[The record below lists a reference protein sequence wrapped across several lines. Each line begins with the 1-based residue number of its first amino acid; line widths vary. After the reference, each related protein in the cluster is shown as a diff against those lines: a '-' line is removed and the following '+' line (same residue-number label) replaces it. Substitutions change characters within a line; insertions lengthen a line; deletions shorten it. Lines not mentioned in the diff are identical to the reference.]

1 MNTFGRVGSV
11 GVLVLALGVAGAVWG
26 SDLND
31 VALFDPAVAGLQG
44 WGSPRQADLAAVAGA
59 LQLTITGPDASITRT
74 DLQVDPGM
82 GEWLNLRYRAS
93 GFTAERTSGE
103 LFFASAGAGFAELQ
117 YAHLPALQTDGE
129 WHELWVNLPGACR
142 RGADSWWQA
151 GTITA
156 LRLDLVNEA
165 PGAITVSAI
174 RLTAQRA
181 PEVLSAGGRLL
192 RRWKEPHNLALT
204 ERDGVLVLDVRD
216 KDCRIFSAEV
226 PLDPQACRYLALR
239 YRGTGCGDGA
249 TTGQIFYA
257 NRRHGIDAAY
267 QIPLPSL
274 TRDGAW
280 HDLVVDTWEVL
291 GRGGADWLNGG
302 PVTELRL
309 DLVDQAPGQIELAH
323 VFVTPRL
330 RVTSTDELALPPGRQ
345 WLLPASAFMGP
356 GGKPQPCTLTL
367 PAGDYG
373 VWQRCLAGSGEQ
385 AWQVAARSTGG
396 RLTVPPAVGA
406 LADAVLVGEGGTAP
420 RDAPVAVL
428 QPASSTIRP
437 LPVARKALLKP
448 YWQGE
453 MMVCPQGGSKDP
465 VTGFSRSGFR
475 RVFSVPADLTDAW
488 LQISVDDFFR
498 LYLDGELIAENFA
511 ADSWMTP
518 TVIEL
523 TTRLKR
529 GGEHVLAVEAH
540 NRSGATGAL
549 VDLVMNRPDHSCVR
563 LVSDAEWRSSAG
575 LPEGW
580 TWPGFDDAAW
590 VAPSL
595 LPGPPRAPW
604 VVEIPYVNKTW
615 EPPTRC
621 LELQVP
627 ATVTAGEVL
636 PIACRL
642 QSAVPVAVGEVLL
655 ATLSEASSGRVVLQR
670 EFPLVA
676 ANLSAVSADTVQVQG
691 LELPLSRWWPALQA
705 RLTVGLYGR
714 ALPDAG
720 GASADVVL
728 RGAAPTPNLTSAVQ
742 TLDGTPRLLVNGQ
755 PTFIMVGNGEGRE
768 RAGTLEAFRAGGFN
782 VAAVW
787 VDPMGI
793 RQWWT
798 GPEQYDFA
806 SVDEVLVETLDRF
819 PEALLLPI
827 VWAAPP
833 PWWAALYPAEIA
845 RFSDGK
851 PWPYYRSTA
860 SFSSRQWRADATL
873 AMTAFV
879 HHLEGSPLAGRVLGY
894 WVIGGVSA
902 EWQGWGCH
910 NSAADRR
917 AMDYSAPEQEAFR
930 AYLTEHYPARADL
943 ATAGVPSLDERL
955 GRELGVFRDPAFA
968 AAAIA
973 YARFYSE
980 SVTTCML
987 TCVGAAK
994 RAVGGRKIVGTYYG
1008 YSLEYANMDWC
1019 LQMSGHNAVR
1029 QALDSPDID
1038 FFSAPHSY
1046 AVRRLGGDMGWMWAA
1061 HSLNLAGKL
1070 FWPDDDSR
1078 TYLSGPCDYTPAI
1091 NPAQTR
1097 ETLRRNFGKQLC
1109 HLNPV
1114 GFLQIESGH
1123 ELGSAAIARD
1133 ARLTRR
1139 AGEFALEKRV
1149 RRRAEIAVVIDEDSI
1164 PAFAYGQGRLSGGR
1178 LEPVLPWNGERFFYD
1193 RQVNNLAAD
1202 LLSTQRERIATIGAP
1217 VDWILASDLV
1227 RQPLEYKLYI
1237 MLSTVQFD
1245 DALLQA
1251 VQRQIQG
1258 REVTVLWCYAPGFIR
1273 NGTAEVGHMAALTG
1287 FRLQRV
1293 AAAPAVINLTAPAQP
1308 LLADLTALSFGA
1320 PYAMDPR
1327 FAVDD
1332 PQAETLGVYRD
1343 GGGVGL
1349 ASKAVDRCRSVYC
1362 GATVLP
1368 PGLLR
1373 GLARQAGV
1381 HLYATRDDVLDANDA
1396 FVLLHTATAG
1406 DKTVAL
1412 PRPGDVVDVY
1422 TGTVIAQ
1429 NVQQFT
1435 FHEAAETTRLFYV
1448 GTAPE
1453 FVRYMD
1459 YDGTGATG
1467 PQ

>member
-1 MNTFGRVGSV
+1 MNTFCRLGSV
-11 GVLVLALGVAGAVWG
+11 VVLVLALGVAGAVWG
-26 SDLND
+26 FDLND

-44 WGSPRQADLAAVAGA
+44 WGSPRGLDLSAPAGA
-59 LQLTITGPDASITRT
+59 LQLRVTAADSSITRVG
-74 DLQVDPGM
+74 LQVDPGM

-165 PGAITVSAI
+165 PGAIEVGAL

-216 KDCRIFSAEV
+216 KDCRILSAEV

-291 GRGGADWLNGG
+291 GRAGADWLNGG

-385 AWQVAARSTGG
+385 AWQAAARSTGG

-437 LPVARKALLKP
+437 LPVARKAMLKP

-540 NRSGATGAL
+540 NRSSATGSL
-549 VDLVMNRPDHSCVR
+549 VDLVLNRPDHSCVR

-580 TWPGFDDAAW
+580 TRPGFDDAAW

-604 VVEIPYVNKTW
+604 VVEIPYVNKAW

-636 PIACRL
+636 PFACRL
-642 QSAVPVAVGEVLL
+642 QSAVPVAVGEVLV

-670 EFPLVA
+670 EFPLAA

-742 TLDGTPRLLVNGQ
+742 TRDGTPRLLINGQ
-755 PTFIMVGNGEGRE
+755 PTFTMVGNGEGRE

-787 VDPMGI
+787 VDPMGS

-845 RFSDGK
+845 RFSDGTS
-851 PWPYYRSTA
+851 WPYYRSTA
-860 SFSSRQWRADATL
+860 SFSSRQWRADATQ

-917 AMDYSAPEQEAFR
+917 AMDYSAPEQDAFR

-955 GRELGVFRDPAFA
+955 GRELGVFRDPALA

-973 YARFYSE
+973 YARFCSE

-1029 QALDSPDID
+1029 QALNSPDID

-1114 GFLQIESGH
+1114 GFLQIESGR

-1164 PAFAYGQGRLSGGR
+1164 PFFAYDQGRLSSGR
-1178 LEPVLPWNGERFFYD
+1178 LEPALPWNGERFFYD

-1287 FRLQRV
+1287 LRLQRV
-1293 AAAPAVINLTAPAQP
+1293 AAAPAVITLTSPALP

-1349 ASKAVDRCRSVYC
+1349 ASKVVDRCRSVYC

-1406 DKTVAL
+1406 DKTLTL

-1422 TGTVIAQ
+1422 TGTVVAQ
-1429 NVQQFT
+1429 GVQQFT
-1435 FHEAAETTRLFYV
+1435 LHEAAETTRLFYV
-1448 GTAPE
+1448 GTALE
-1453 FVRYMD
+1453 FRRYMD
-1459 YDGTGATG
+1459 YDRVSSAG

>member
-1 MNTFGRVGSV
+1 MNTFCRLGSV
-11 GVLVLALGVAGAVWG
+11 VVLVLALGVAGAVWG
-26 SDLND
+26 FDLND

-44 WGSPRQADLAAVAGA
+44 WGSPRGLDLSAPAGA
-59 LQLTITGPDASITRT
+59 LQLRVTAADSSITRVG
-74 DLQVDPGM
+74 LQVDPGM

-165 PGAITVSAI
+165 PGAIEVGAL

-291 GRGGADWLNGG
+291 GRAGADWLNGG

-385 AWQVAARSTGG
+385 AWQAAARSTGG

-437 LPVARKALLKP
+437 LPVARKAMLKP

-540 NRSGATGAL
+540 NRSSATGSL
-549 VDLVMNRPDHSCVR
+549 VDLVLNRPDHSCVR

-580 TWPGFDDAAW
+580 TRPGFDDAAW

-604 VVEIPYVNKTW
+604 VVEIPYVNKAW

-636 PIACRL
+636 PFACRL
-642 QSAVPVAVGEVLL
+642 QSAVPVAVGEVLV

-670 EFPLVA
+670 EFPLAA

-742 TLDGTPRLLVNGQ
+742 TRDGTPRLLINGQ
-755 PTFIMVGNGEGRE
+755 PTFTMVGNGEGRE

-787 VDPMGI
+787 VDPMGS

-845 RFSDGK
+845 RFSDGTS
-851 PWPYYRSTA
+851 WPYYRSTA
-860 SFSSRQWRADATL
+860 SFSSRQWRADATQ

-917 AMDYSAPEQEAFR
+917 AMDYSAPEQDAFR

-955 GRELGVFRDPAFA
+955 GRELGVFRDPALA

-973 YARFYSE
+973 YARFCSE

-1029 QALDSPDID
+1029 QALNSPDID

-1114 GFLQIESGH
+1114 GFLQIESGR

-1164 PAFAYGQGRLSGGR
+1164 PFFAYDQGHLSGGR
-1178 LEPVLPWNGERFFYD
+1178 LEPALPWNGERFFYD

-1287 FRLQRV
+1287 LRLQRV
-1293 AAAPAVINLTAPAQP
+1293 AAAPAVITLTSPALP

-1349 ASKAVDRCRSVYC
+1349 ASKVVDRCRSVYC

-1406 DKTVAL
+1406 DKTLTL

-1422 TGTVIAQ
+1422 TGTVVAQ
-1429 NVQQFT
+1429 GVQQFT
-1435 FHEAAETTRLFYV
+1435 LHEAAETTRLFYV
-1448 GTAPE
+1448 GTALE
-1453 FVRYMD
+1453 FRRYMD
-1459 YDGTGATG
+1459 YDRVSSAG